1 MMKREP
7 EYIVCTGR
15 DGRRKVV
22 AITRHRG
29 KTVRA
34 VATCQ
39 PEDTFDETFGK
50 RVAKLKLELKLT
62 DLRYKSASKEYD
74 ELMEF
79 KNELCDML
87 DEVETRLENTDEYL
101 FMLDEERDELVADY
115 IDIVEYGNE
124 DAE

>member
-7 EYIVCTGR
+7 EYIVCTDR
-15 DGRRKVV
+15 DGRQKVV

-39 PEDTFDETFGK
+39 PEDTFDEEFGK

-62 DLRYKSASKEYD
+62 DLRSKSAEREYD
-74 ELMEF
+74 ELIKCKED
-79 KNELCDML
+79 LYDMI
-87 DEVETRLENTDEYL
+87 DEIEARLENTDEYL
-101 FMLDEERDELVADY
+101 IMLDDERADLVDEY
-115 IDIVEYGNE
+115 MEIVEHGNE

>member
-15 DGRRKVV
+15 DGRQKVV

-39 PEDTFDETFGK
+39 PEDTFDEAFGK
-50 RVAKLKLELKLT
+50 RVAKLKLEMKLT
-62 DLRYKSASKEYD
+62 DLRYKSADQEYD
-74 ELMEF
+74 ELM
-79 KNELCDML
+79 KCKDELYDMIAEI
-87 DEVETRLENTDEYL
+87 DARLENTEEYLDMLDDERDDLFDEY
-101 FMLDEERDELVADY
+101 M
-115 IDIVEYGNE
+115 DIIEYGNE

>member
-15 DGRRKVV
+15 DGRQKVV

-34 VATCQ
+34 VAICQ
-39 PEDTFDETFGK
+39 PEDTFDETFGR
-50 RVAKLKLELKLT
+50 RVAKLKLEMKLT

-74 ELMEF
+74 ELMEC

-87 DEVETRLENTDEYL
+87 DEVEARMENTDDYL
-101 FMLDEERDELVADY
+101 IMLDDEREGLVDEY
-115 IDIVEYGNE
+115 MEIIEYGNE

>member
-15 DGRRKVV
+15 DGRQKVV

-39 PEDTFDETFGK
+39 PDDIFDEEFGK
-50 RVAKLKLELKLT
+50 KVAKLKLEIKLT
-62 DLRYKSASKEYD
+62 DLRYKNASKEYD
-74 ELMEF
+74 ELVEV
-79 KNELCDML
+79 KHELCDML
-87 DEVETRLENTDEYL
+87 DEIEARLDNTDEYL
-101 FMLDEERDELVADY
+101 NTLEDERDDLVYEYMDV
-115 IDIVEYGNE
+115 IEYGNE
-124 DAE
+124 SAE

>member
-87 DEVETRLENTDEYL
+87 DEVEARMENTDEYL
-101 FMLDEERDELVADY
+101 IMLEDENSDLVDEY
-115 IDIVEYGNE
+115 MEIVEYGNE
-124 DAE
+124 EAE

>member
-15 DGRRKVV
+15 DGRQKVV

-39 PEDTFDETFGK
+39 PGDTFDEEFGK
-50 RVAKLKLELKLT
+50 KVAKLKLEIKLT
-62 DLRYKSASKEYD
+62 DMRYKSADKEYN
-74 ELMEF
+74 ELMEV
-79 KNELCDML
+79 KCDLYEML
-87 DEVETRLENTDEYL
+87 DEIEARLENTDDYL
-101 FMLDEERDELVADY
+101 ATLDEERENLIGEY
-115 IDIVEYGNE
+115 MDIIEYGNE
-124 DAE
+124 SAE

>member
-15 DGRRKVV
+15 DSRQKIV

-39 PEDTFDETFGK
+39 PGDTFDEEFGK
-50 RVAKLKLELKLT
+50 KVAKLKLEIKLT
-62 DLRYKSASKEYD
+62 DMRYKSADKEY
-74 ELMEF
+74 
-79 KNELCDML
+79 NELIEVKCDLCEML
-87 DEVETRLENTDEYL
+87 DEIEARLDNTGEYL
-101 FMLDEERDELVADY
+101 NTLEDERDDLVCEY
-115 IDIVEYGNE
+115 MDIIEYGNE
-124 DAE
+124 SAE

>member
-15 DGRRKVV
+15 DGRQKVV

-39 PEDTFDETFGK
+39 PEDTFDEEFGK

-62 DLRYKSASKEYD
+62 DLRSKSAEREYD
-74 ELMEF
+74 ELIKCKED
-79 KNELCDML
+79 LYDMI
-87 DEVETRLENTDEYL
+87 DEIEARLENTDEYL
-101 FMLDEERDELVADY
+101 IMLDDERADLVDEY
-115 IDIVEYGNE
+115 MEIIEYGNE

>member
-15 DGRRKVV
+15 DGRQKVV

-39 PEDTFDETFGK
+39 PEDTFDEEFGK

-62 DLRYKSASKEYD
+62 DLRSKSAEREYD
-74 ELMEF
+74 ELIKCKED
-79 KNELCDML
+79 LYDMI
-87 DEVETRLENTDEYL
+87 DEIEARLENTDEYL
-101 FMLDEERDELVADY
+101 IMLDDERADLVDEY
-115 IDIVEYGNE
+115 MEIVEHGNE

>member
-15 DGRRKVV
+15 DGRQKVV

-39 PEDTFDETFGK
+39 PEDTFDEAFGK

-62 DLRYKSASKEYD
+62 GLRYKSASQEYD

-79 KNELCDML
+79 KHELYDML
-87 DEVETRLENTDEYL
+87 DEVEDRLANTDEYL
-101 FMLDEERDELVADY
+101 IMLEEERDDLIDDY
-115 IDIVEYGNE
+115 MEIVEYGNE
-124 DAE
+124 SAE

>member
-15 DGRRKVV
+15 DGRQKVV

-39 PEDTFDETFGK
+39 PGDTFDEEFGK
-50 RVAKLKLELKLT
+50 KVAKLKLEIKLT
-62 DLRYKSASKEYD
+62 DLRYKSADKEYD
-74 ELMEF
+74 ELM
-79 KNELCDML
+79 KCKDELYDMIAEI
-87 DEVETRLENTDEYL
+87 DARLENTDEYL
-101 FMLDEERDELVADY
+101 AMLDDERDDLICEY
-115 IDIVEYGNE
+115 MEIVEYGNE

>member
-15 DGRRKVV
+15 DGRQKVV

-39 PEDTFDETFGK
+39 PEDTFDEAFGK
-50 RVAKLKLELKLT
+50 RVAKLKLEMKLT
-62 DLRYKSASKEYD
+62 DLRYKSASQEYD
-74 ELMEF
+74 ELSACRD
-79 KNELCDML
+79 ELCDMIA
-87 DEVETRLENTDEYL
+87 EIEARMENTDEYL
-101 FMLDEERDELVADY
+101 DMLDDERDDLICEY
-115 IDIVEYGNE
+115 MEIVEYGNE